1 MDKQGMITEILQVN
15 TVSIITNSEM
25 RKENK
30 KRMCSNEE
38 LFLNLVL
45 LTEEELTKI
54 CNELY
59 IKI

>member
-1 MDKQGMITEILQVN
+1 MITEILQVN